1 MLEISGVSKR
11 YGPVNVLDDVS
22 LTLRAGE
29 VHALVGENGA
39 GKSTLV
45 RIAAG
50 MVRPDRG
57 QVLVEGRPLRSST
70 PRAAR
75 AAGVEIVTQELTS
88 VPARSVLE
96 NVFLGM
102 GVAAVGRLGRSEAS
116 ARFRKLCDETGFVLP
131 AGAVVRELSIADRQV
146 LEVLRCLVREP
157 RVLILDEPT
166 SSLDEQRADQLLE
179 LLRRLAGRGVAV
191 AMVSHHLREVLSSAD
206 TVSVLRDGALV
217 SSAPVGAEDEASLI
231 QKMVGRPLRA
241 MYAPKAPP
249 PEGAEVVLEASE
261 VWRGNVVRGVSLSV
275 RAGEIVGLA
284 GLVGSGR
291 SELARCL
298 VGADRLDRG
307 VLRVAG
313 AGARGF
319 RSPRAAGAAGVVMVP
334 EDRKQQGLVLGRS
347 VAENLA
353 LSTRKGPFRWGF
365 ATKRRMRQ
373 DAAEWV
379 ERSDVRPRDPG
390 RLVRHLSGGNQQK
403 VLLSKWLACGP
414 RVLIADE
421 PTRGVDVGAK
431 AAIHRMIADAASAG
445 IGVVLISSELEE
457 LMGMSHRIVVFRKG
471 EVVAEFDGGTADR
484 ERIIAAAFGARPER
498 ASL

>member
-1 MLEISGVSKR
+1 MLQIEGVSKR
-11 YGPVNVLDDVS
+11 YGPVNVLDGVS
-22 LTLRAGE
+22 LTLKSGE

-50 MVRPDRG
+50 MARPDRG
-57 QVLVEGRPLRSST
+57 QVLIDGRPLRSVT

-75 AAGVEIVTQELTS
+75 AAGVGIVTQELTS

-102 GVAAVGRLGRSEAS
+102 GVAALGRLSRSEA
-116 ARFRKLCDETGFVLP
+116 ATRFRRLCEETGFALP
-131 AGAVVRELSIADRQV
+131 PDAIVRELSIADRQV

-157 RVLILDEPT
+157 RVLMLDEPT
-166 SSLDEQRADQLLE
+166 SSLDEQRADQLLD
-179 LLRRLAGRGVAV
+179 LLRRLSGQGVAI

-206 TVSVLRDGALV
+206 TVSVLRDGTLV
-217 SSAPVGAEDEASLI
+217 SSAPVDEEDEASLI
-231 QKMVGRPLRA
+231 QKMVGRPLRT
-241 MYAPKAPP
+241 MYATKAPP
-249 PEGAEVVLEASE
+249 PADAEVVLEASD
-261 VWRGNVVRGVSLSV
+261 VWRGNAVRGVSLSV

-284 GLVGSGR
+284 GLIGSGR
-291 SELARCL
+291 SEFARCL
-298 VGADRLDRG
+298 VGADRPERG
-307 VLRVAG
+307 VVRVAG
-313 AGARGF
+313 SGARSL
-319 RSPRAAGAAGVVMVP
+319 RSPRAAGDAGVVMVP

-365 ATKRRMRQ
+365 ATKRRVRQ
-373 DAAEWV
+373 DAVEWV
-379 ERSDVRPRDPG
+379 DRSDIRPREPA

-414 RVLIADE
+414 RVFIADE

-431 AAIHRMIADAASAG
+431 AAIHQMIAEAASRG
-445 IGVVLISSELEE
+445 IGVILISSELEE
-457 LMGMSHRIVVFRKG
+457 LMGMSHRVVVFRKG
-471 EVVAEFDGGTADR
+471 EVVAEFDGGTAER
-484 ERIIAAAFGARPER
+484 EHIIAAAFGARPER